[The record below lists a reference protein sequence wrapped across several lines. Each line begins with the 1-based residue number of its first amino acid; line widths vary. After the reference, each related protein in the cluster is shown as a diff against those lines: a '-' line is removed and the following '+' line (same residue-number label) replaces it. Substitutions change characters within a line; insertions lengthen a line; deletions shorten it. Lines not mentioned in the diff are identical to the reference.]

1 MNTTTRTALLSLSI
15 LLAGTALTGC
25 TITVSDPP
33 ATDSAAPRA
42 AAGATP
48 STSST
53 PSGPTS
59 SGPTPSTPAAEEEP
73 TTSVPRV
80 DDERLARLHRTT
92 WADAVTQHLTCT
104 GGTVTVDRNADAM
117 VVEVAGDCRDV
128 TINAVA
134 ATVLLPAVGRVTVDT
149 DGSIVIVES
158 ADEIVLGSSAD
169 ANLVGWERGTPVVR
183 DTGVMNAT
191 TPIS

>member
-1 MNTTTRTALLSLSI
+1 MNTTTRTALLSLGI

-33 ATDSAAPRA
+33 ATDSGAPRT
-42 AAGATP
+42 AAGASP
-48 STSST
+48 GAAST
-53 PSGPTS
+53 P
-59 SGPTPSTPAAEEEP
+59 SGPTPSTPVAEDP
-73 TTSVPRV
+73 TTSAPRV
-80 DDERLARLHRTT
+80 DDERMARLHRTT

-104 GGTVTVDRNADAM
+104 GGTLTVDRNADAM
-117 VVEVAGDCRDV
+117 VIEVAGDCRDV
-128 TINAVA
+128 TIDAVA

-183 DTGVMNAT
+183 DSGVMNAT